1 MALLLR
7 GLPPAVAPVRASRT
21 ASRLLAEPLPRGR
34 GRGTRQVCAATMA
47 SPPQKRVLV
56 PIATGSE
63 EIETACI
70 VDILRRAGA
79 DVTVASCN
87 PEGASLVV
95 KMSRGMNFL
104 ADAAVTACA
113 DNMYHLIAL
122 PGGMPGAS
130 GLAASPVLHALL
142 KAQAARGAPYAAMC
156 AAPAVV
162 LEPAGLLTG
171 KAATAHPAFVEKL
184 GERREAVDAR
194 VVVDGNCITS
204 RGPGTAL
211 EFSLA
216 LVQVLFGPDKAA
228 EVAKPLVLH
237 PTSPSTQLLPHE
249 WRLAQ

>member
-1 MALLLR
+1 MC
-7 GLPPAVAPVRASRT
+7 V
-21 ASRLLAEPLPRGR
+21 
-34 GRGTRQVCAATMA
+34 ATMA
-47 SPPQKRVLV
+47 SPPPQKRVLV

-87 PEGASLVV
+87 TDTSTLVV
-95 KMSRGMNFL
+95 KMSRGMNFV
-104 ADAAVTACA
+104 ADAAVSSCA
-113 DNMYHLIAL
+113 DNIYHLVAL

-130 GLAASPVLHALL
+130 GLAASPALLALL
-142 KAQAARGAPYAAMC
+142 KAHAARGAPYAAMC

-162 LEPAGLLTG
+162 LEPAGLLAG
-171 KAATAHPAFVEKL
+171 KAATAHPAFVDKL
-184 GERREAVDAR
+184 GERREAIDAR

-216 LVQVLFGPDKAA
+216 LVQVLFGAEKAA

-237 PTSPSTQLLPHE
+237 PTASTLPLPHE

>member
-1 MALLLR
+1 
-7 GLPPAVAPVRASRT
+7 
-21 ASRLLAEPLPRGR
+21 
-34 GRGTRQVCAATMA
+34 
-47 SPPQKRVLV
+47 V

-87 PEGASLVV
+87 PDQSLIV

-113 DNMYHLIAL
+113 DNLYHLIAL

-228 EVAKPLVLH
+228 EVAKPLVLQ
-237 PTSPSTQLLPHE
+237 PTAASTQLLPHE

>member
-1 MALLLR
+1 
-7 GLPPAVAPVRASRT
+7 
-21 ASRLLAEPLPRGR
+21 
-34 GRGTRQVCAATMA
+34 MA
-47 SPPQKRVLV
+47 SPPPQKRVLV

-63 EIETACI
+63 EIETACV

-87 PEGASLVV
+87 TDSALVV

-113 DNMYHLIAL
+113 NNTYDLIAL

-130 GLAASPVLHALL
+130 GLAASPVLLALL

-162 LEPAGLLTG
+162 LEPAGLLN
-171 KAATAHPAFVEKL
+171 KAATAHPAFVDKL
-184 GERREAVDAR
+184 GERREAIDAR

-216 LVQVLFGPDKAA
+216 LVQVLFGAEKAA

-237 PTSPSTQLLPHE
+237 PTASTLPLPHE